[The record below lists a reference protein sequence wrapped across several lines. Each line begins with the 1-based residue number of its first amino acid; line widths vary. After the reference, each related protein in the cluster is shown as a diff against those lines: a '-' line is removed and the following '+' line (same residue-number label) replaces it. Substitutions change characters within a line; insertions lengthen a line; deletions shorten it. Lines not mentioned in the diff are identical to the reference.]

1 MDNST
6 VVTMFDGQHPADG
19 NFVVYDWKSGQG
31 TIICR
36 EDIGG
41 GLVRMRVHKVHMVAS
56 KGFEMNA
63 MTKDQARRAN
73 ETLEMQI
80 DALKS
85 EIAADKGSE

>member
-1 MDNST
+1 
-6 VVTMFDGQHPADG
+6 
-19 NFVVYDWKSGQG
+19 
-31 TIICR
+31 
-36 EDIGG
+36 
-41 GLVRMRVHKVHMVAS
+41 MVAS